1 LSSFNLFKG
10 RLAKLKFFDV
20 PNNLINSSKMAL
32 KAVCV
37 MVGDVVKGVVHFT
50 QAGVGAPVSVEGELK
65 GLAAGPHGF
74 HIHEFG
80 DNTNGCVSAGG
91 HFNPNSKTHG
101 APTDEI
107 RHVGDLGNVEAGADG
122 VATIK
127 ISDKEISLAG
137 AESIIGR
144 TVVVHAD
151 IDDLGKGGHELSL
164 TTGNAG
170 ARLACG
176 VIGICK

>member
-1 LSSFNLFKG
+1 MS
-10 RLAKLKFFDV
+10 
-20 PNNLINSSKMAL
+20 L

-37 MVGDVVKGVVHFT
+37 LAGETVKGVVHFS
-50 QAGVGAPVSVEGELK
+50 QVGADGLIHVSGEIC
-65 GLAAGPHGF
+65 GLTTGPHGF

-80 DNTNGCVSAGG
+80 DNTNGCTSAGG
-91 HFNPNSKTHG
+91 HFNPHGKTHG
-101 APTDEI
+101 APEDDV
-107 RHVGDLGNVEAGADG
+107 RHAGDLGNVSAGTDG
-122 VATIK
+122 VAKLDIK
-127 ISDKEISLAG
+127 DKAISLSG
-137 AESIIGR
+137 PLSIIGR

-151 IDDLGKGGHELSL
+151 VDDLGKGGHELSL